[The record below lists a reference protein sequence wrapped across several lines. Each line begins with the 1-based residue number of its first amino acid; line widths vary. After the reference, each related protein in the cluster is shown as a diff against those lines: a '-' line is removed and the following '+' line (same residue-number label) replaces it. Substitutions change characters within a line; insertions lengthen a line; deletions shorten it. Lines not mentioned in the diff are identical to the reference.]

1 MFFMYVKLNFV
12 YLWVLKYNFEKDEV
26 VYFKM
31 GRERLFLNFF
41 RRFMY
46 VYGLVWRGCFFVYVY
61 VIYIF
66 VLVFKEFGNFVGI
79 RICI

>member
-1 MFFMYVKLNFV
+1 MKLDI
-12 YLWVLKYNFEKDEV
+12 LKWVEK
-26 VYFKM
+26 
-31 GRERLFLNFF
+31 GCFLIFLEGLC
-41 RRFMY
+41 MCMI
-46 VYGLVWRGCFFVYVY
+46 VGLVWRGCFFVYVY